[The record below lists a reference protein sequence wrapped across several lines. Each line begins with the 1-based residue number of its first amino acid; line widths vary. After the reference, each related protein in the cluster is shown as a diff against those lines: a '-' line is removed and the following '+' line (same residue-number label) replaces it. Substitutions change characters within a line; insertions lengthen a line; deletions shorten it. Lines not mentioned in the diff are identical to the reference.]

1 MKQYAVTGMA
11 CAACSARVEKAVSRV
26 EGVSSCSVNLLT
38 KSMGV
43 EGDVPDSV
51 IIQAVVDAGY
61 GAHVMEQE
69 KNGEQPR
76 GRQQNGFRQNRGE
89 KHGASKQMQQVEFEC
104 RHRQQ
109 GGKQKLPAPFQLQR
123 QNSAAKNVNRQQCSE
138 NQNHMSLS

>member
-38 KSMGV
+38 NSMGV

-61 GAHVMEQE
+61 GAHVMEQK
-69 KNGEQPR
+69 KNGEMEEKPCDYFMPCNLMKRRRMPSRQCR
-76 GRQQNGFRQNRGE
+76 GDCFNRPEG
-89 KHGASKQMQQVEFEC
+89 HG
-104 RHRQQ
+104 
-109 GGKQKLPAPFQLQR
+109 
-123 QNSAAKNVNRQQCSE
+123 
-138 NQNHMSLS
+138 

>member
-38 KSMGV
+38 NSMGV

-51 IIQAVVDAGY
+51 IIQAVVDDGY

-69 KNGEQPR
+69 KNGETETEDTLKDTETKKLR
-76 GRQQNGFRQNRGE
+76 TRLI
-89 KHGASKQMQQVEFEC
+89 ASLILLVFLM
-104 RHRQQ
+104 
-109 GGKQKLPAPFQLQR
+109 
-123 QNSAAKNVNRQQCSE
+123 
-138 NQNHMSLS
+138 

>member
-38 KSMGV
+38 NSMGV

-61 GAHVMEQE
+61 GAHVMEQK
-69 KNGEQPR
+69 KNGETETDDVGMAHAGCPWC
-76 GRQQNGFRQNRGE
+76 E
-89 KHGASKQMQQVEFEC
+89 
-104 RHRQQ
+104 
-109 GGKQKLPAPFQLQR
+109 P
-123 QNSAAKNVNRQQCSE
+123 CSDGTCSDVIDDCDYG
-138 NQNHMSLS
+138 H

>member
-69 KNGEQPR
+69 KNGET
-76 GRQQNGFRQNRGE
+76 GTDDTL
-89 KHGASKQMQQVEFEC
+89 KI
-104 RHRQQ
+104 
-109 GGKQKLPAPFQLQR
+109 QR
-123 QNSAAKNVNRQQCSE
+123 QKS
-138 NQNHMSLS
+138 

>member
-38 KSMGV
+38 NSMGV

-61 GAHVMEQE
+61 GAHVMEQK
-69 KNGEQPR
+69 KNGETETEDTLKDTETKTIDCFF
-76 GRQQNGFRQNRGE
+76 NFTCIFDVFI
-89 KHGASKQMQQVEFEC
+89 HGTYDVGMAHAGCPWCE
-104 RHRQQ
+104 
-109 GGKQKLPAPFQLQR
+109 P
-123 QNSAAKNVNRQQCSE
+123 CSDGTCSDVIDDCDYG
-138 NQNHMSLS
+138 H

>member
-38 KSMGV
+38 NSMGV

-61 GAHVMEQE
+61 GAHVMEQK
-69 KNGEQPR
+69 KNI
-76 GRQQNGFRQNRGE
+76 
-89 KHGASKQMQQVEFEC
+89 H
-104 RHRQQ
+104 
-109 GGKQKLPAPFQLQR
+109 
-123 QNSAAKNVNRQQCSE
+123 
-138 NQNHMSLS
+138 

>member
-69 KNGEQPR
+69 KNGETATPR
-76 GRQQNGFRQNRGE
+76 
-89 KHGASKQMQQVEFEC
+89 SV
-104 RHRQQ
+104 
-109 GGKQKLPAPFQLQR
+109 
-123 QNSAAKNVNRQQCSE
+123 ST
-138 NQNHMSLS
+138 

>member
-69 KNGEQPR
+69 KNGET
-76 GRQQNGFRQNRGE
+76 GTDDTLKDTDKKVKETIDCFFDFACIFDVFI
-89 KHGASKQMQQVEFEC
+89 HGTYDVGMA
-104 RHRQQ
+104 
-109 GGKQKLPAPFQLQR
+109 PAGCPWCEP
-123 QNSAAKNVNRQQCSE
+123 CSDGTCSDVIDDCDYG
-138 NQNHMSLS
+138 H

>member
-38 KSMGV
+38 NSMGV

-61 GAHVMEQE
+61 GAHVMEQK
-69 KNGEQPR
+69 KNGETETEDTLKDTETKKLR
-76 GRQQNGFRQNRGE
+76 KRLIVFI
-89 KHGASKQMQQVEFEC
+89 HGTYDVGMA
-104 RHRQQ
+104 
-109 GGKQKLPAPFQLQR
+109 PAGCPWCEP
-123 QNSAAKNVNRQQCSE
+123 CSDGTCSDVIDDCDYG
-138 NQNHMSLS
+138 H